1 MEERRQEMGDV
12 IEGAVRRIVADY
24 APDRVILFGSHA
36 YGEPDEES
44 DIDLLIIKETD
55 EPPMQRW
62 MHLKRLLRD
71 RTRKV
76 SIAPLVYTR
85 REIEERLR
93 IRDFFI
99 RDVLEKGIVVYG

>member
-1 MEERRQEMGDV
+1 MEDV
-12 IEGAVRRIVADY
+12 IDDVVRRIVADY
-24 APDRVILFGSHA
+24 RPDRIILFGSHA

-62 MHLKRLLRD
+62 MQVKRLLRD
-71 RTRKV
+71 RTRRV
-76 SIAPLVYTR
+76 SIAPLIYTK

-93 IRDFFI
+93 LRDFFI